1 MIIFHQRQIVAREQR
16 VQLLN
21 RIIIQLDFAIQDLQ
35 NFKIRIQDYILYL
48 QNEDETLTEQQ
59 KADKILQLNWRIS
72 LIDMN
77 IQETTYLFNRVSNQ
91 LNNLKYFTKTTQ
103 PIPTNRS
110 SFNSSI
116 YNIHSRFNTD
126 FPTFAPNYPIR
137 IRSL

>member
-1 MIIFHQRQIVAREQR
+1 MIIFHQRQVITREQR
-16 VQLLN
+16 IQLLN
-21 RIIIQLDFAIQDLQ
+21 RMITQLDFAIQDLET
-35 NFKIRIQDYILYL
+35 FKILTQDYILYL

-59 KADKILQLNWRIS
+59 KTDKILQLNWRIS
-72 LIDMN
+72 LIDMS

-91 LNNLKYFTKTTQ
+91 LNNLKYFTKTTK
-103 PIPTNRS
+103 PIPTNRP

-116 YNIHSRFNTD
+116 YNIHSRFDND

>member
-21 RIIIQLDFAIQDLQ
+21 RILIQLDFAIQDLE
-35 NFKIRIQDYILYL
+35 NFKIRTQDYILYL
-48 QNEDETLTEQQ
+48 QNEDEILTEQQ

-103 PIPTNRS
+103 PIPTNRP
-110 SFNSSI
+110 SFNNSI
-116 YNIHSRFNTD
+116 YNIHTRFNND